1 VNIGWEKY
9 SVSAAS
15 GARVALYL
23 LGVIVVVVGVWFI
36 LSAAGI
42 FDVLGRAVAIG
53 IIVLI
58 LGLGIMAASHRISEP
73 WGPRRRRY
81 YESNAGT
88 ATTAPPATPNRPVVR
103 TGPTGER
110 IVEEEED

>member
-1 VNIGWEKY
+1 M
-9 SVSAAS
+9 SAAS

-23 LGVIVVVVGVWFI
+23 LGVLVVVVGAWFI

-81 YESNAGT
+81 YESNTGT
-88 ATTAPPATPNRPVVR
+88 ATAPPATPNQPVVR
-103 TGPTGER
+103 TGPAGER

>member
-1 VNIGWEKY
+1 M
-9 SVSAAS
+9 SAAS

-23 LGVIVVVVGVWFI
+23 LGVLVVVVGVWFI

-81 YESNAGT
+81 YESNTGT
-88 ATTAPPATPNRPVVR
+88 ATAPPATPNQPVVR
-103 TGPTGER
+103 TGPAGER